1 MIYLK
6 KCHQKKNYWIQ
17 NKPDLLR
24 VVGRLAQQSLISN
37 LSHHPIDPFEW
48 SKHQLSLLSLA
59 TLNNQDMNHYEE
71 KTQTKVNM
79 RLLIYQPPHITY
91 MIENLEFLIQIQIEC
106 NKRYP
111 LG

>member
-1 MIYLK
+1 
-6 KCHQKKNYWIQ
+6 
-17 NKPDLLR
+17 
-24 VVGRLAQQSLISN
+24 
-37 LSHHPIDPFEW
+37 
-48 SKHQLSLLSLA
+48 
-59 TLNNQDMNHYEE
+59 MNHYEE

-106 NKRYP
+106 NKSYP